1 MKRAMKQS
9 TLMLILN
16 GISILTLVFLVFS
29 LLSYSGITNQLN
41 SANEER
47 FELTYN
53 ANRFMD
59 GSAYLTNEVRAF
71 AATGMQE
78 HYDNYWRE
86 VNELQNRDKGVAA
99 LQEIGITDQE
109 QDMIDRMSALS
120 NELVPLE
127 DEAMKE
133 VQAGEREKAIDYV
146 YGTEYGTSIARINEI
161 KEEFL
166 DALDGRSLEQI
177 RNLESRADYIRMTMI
192 AAFVMVGVVTIL
204 NIVVTRIHIMRPVI
218 AVKNQMG
225 EISRGNLSAEF
236 ALESNTSCLLY
247 TSDAAD
253 D

>member
-99 LQEIGITDQE
+99 LQ
-109 QDMIDRMSALS
+109 
-120 NELVPLE
+120 
-127 DEAMKE
+127 
-133 VQAGEREKAIDYV
+133 
-146 YGTEYGTSIARINEI
+146 
-161 KEEFL
+161 
-166 DALDGRSLEQI
+166 
-177 RNLESRADYIRMTMI
+177 
-192 AAFVMVGVVTIL
+192 
-204 NIVVTRIHIMRPVI
+204 
-218 AVKNQMG
+218 
-225 EISRGNLSAEF
+225 
-236 ALESNTSCLLY
+236 
-247 TSDAAD
+247 
-253 D
+253 